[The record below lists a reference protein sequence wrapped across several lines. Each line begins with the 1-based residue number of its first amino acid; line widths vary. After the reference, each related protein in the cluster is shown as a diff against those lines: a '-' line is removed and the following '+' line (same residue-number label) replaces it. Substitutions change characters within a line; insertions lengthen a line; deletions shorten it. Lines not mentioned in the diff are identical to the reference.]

1 MVKRAGFV
9 VMLHIELHVLASMA
23 VRLWS
28 CDKVLAS

>member
-9 VMLHIELHVLASMA
+9 VMLHTELHVLASIA

-28 CDKVLAS
+28 CDKVMDS